1 MQKTKPYKD
10 TLIELITT
18 PSSYILLP
26 LAYAIVILSEGLLF
40 GHWHSYPWLLANF
53 IFFVP
58 MCLLWQARVLSRQG
72 SAPVST
78 QQAIALLGR
87 IAKVAGSMV
96 LTAILAGATTVLVA
110 FMAACLTNLEG
121 ARHALL
127 TAPSADLRQSLH
139 PFMLLGAW
147 VGGSFVLIRSLSV
160 SPTRATRIQ
169 RHIDL
174 TSNTVDMT
182 CKVRWSRLLRF

>member
-1 MQKTKPYKD
+1 MQKSTAYKD
-10 TLIELITT
+10 VLIALITA

-26 LAYAIVILSEGLLF
+26 LAYAIAVLSEGLLF

-53 IFFVP
+53 MFFVP
-58 MCLLWQARVLSRQG
+58 MCLLWQARILSRQG

-87 IAKVAGSMV
+87 IAKAAGSIV
-96 LTAILAGATTVLVA
+96 LPAILASTAAILMA
-110 FMAACLTNLEG
+110 FMAASLTNLEG
-121 ARHALL
+121 ARQGLL
-127 TAPSADLRQSLH
+127 TATSADLRQSLH
-139 PFMLLGAW
+139 PFMLLGAC
-147 VGGSFVLIRSLSV
+147 VGGSFGLIRSLSV
-160 SPTRATRIQ
+160 GPARATRIQ

-182 CKVRWSRLLRF
+182 GKD

>member
-10 TLIELITT
+10 TLIELITA

-58 MCLLWQARVLSRQG
+58 MCLLWQARVLVHQG

-78 QQAIALLGR
+78 QQGMALLGC
-87 IAKVAGSMV
+87 IDKAAGSIV
-96 LTAILAGATTVLVA
+96 LPAMLAGTASALVA
-110 FMAACLTNLEG
+110 FMAACFTNFEG
-121 ARHALL
+121 IRPALL
-127 TAPSADLRQSLH
+127 TATPADVWHSLF
-139 PFMLLGAW
+139 PFMLLGGF
-147 VGGSFVLIRSLSV
+147 VGVSCGLVRWLS
-160 SPTRATRIQ
+160 SRATGTAKIQ
-169 RHIDL
+169 RYIDL
-174 TSNTVDMT
+174 ANKTIDMT
-182 CKVRWSRLLRF
+182 RKG

>member
-1 MQKTKPYKD
+1 MQKPKAYKD
-10 TLIELITT
+10 VLIALITA

-26 LAYAIVILSEGLLF
+26 LAYAIAVLSEGLLF

-87 IAKVAGSMV
+87 IAKAAGSIV
-96 LTAILAGATTVLVA
+96 LPAILASTAAIPVA
-110 FMAACLTNLEG
+110 VMAASLTNFEG
-121 ARHALL
+121 IRQALL
-127 TAPSADLRQSLH
+127 TAPSADVWRSLL
-139 PFMLLGAW
+139 PFLLLGGV
-147 VGGSFVLIRSLSV
+147 VGISFGVIRALFV
-160 SPTRATRIQ
+160 NPTETAKIQ

-174 TSNTVDMT
+174 ASNTVDMT
-182 CKVRWSRLLRF
+182 GKD

>member
-1 MQKTKPYKD
+1 
-10 TLIELITT
+10 
-18 PSSYILLP
+18 
-26 LAYAIVILSEGLLF
+26 
-40 GHWHSYPWLLANF
+40 LANF

-78 QQAIALLGR
+78 QQAMALLGR
-87 IAKVAGSMV
+87 LAKMAGSIV

-110 FMAACLTNLEG
+110 FMVACLTNLEG
-121 ARHALL
+121 ARQALL
-127 TAPSADLRQSLH
+127 TATSADLRQSLH
-139 PFMLLGAW
+139 PFMLLGAC
-147 VGGSFVLIRSLSV
+147 VGGSFALIRSLSV
-160 SPTRATRIQ
+160 SPARATRIQ

-182 CKVRWSRLLRF
+182 GKD